1 MSAPALRLGLCG
13 VGTVGSAVLN
23 ILSAQQSSLRNRTG
37 TEMVVS
43 HIGARSDRPGS
54 DYGSARVSR
63 DVLDVARDPEVQ
75 VVVELIGGTTVAY
88 ELVKLALEQGKHVVT
103 ANKALLAERGDEL
116 VALAER
122 AGVHLKYEASVA
134 GGIPVIKTLREA
146 LAANAVTEV
155 TGIIN
160 GTGNFILS
168 EMASKGRAFQDVLA
182 EAQTLG
188 YAEADPTFDIDGTDA
203 AHKLVILAALAFG
216 MPLQGLSPSKEGI
229 DQIEPIDLE
238 NAKTMGYRIKH
249 LGIAR
254 LRDQAVELRVHPTLI
269 PESKPLAGVDGVLNA
284 IMLKGDA
291 VGELLLVGPGAGGS
305 ATASSVCA
313 DLTDLARALSDS
325 GAAPTAALGVPS
337 SCLQVRAIVPPEEV
351 SSAWYVRLRAQDRPG
366 VMAHITQ
373 LLSDVNISIE
383 SLIQKPPRRGETDVA
398 VTLLTDPATTRQI
411 QQAIAEIRALG
422 EVSEAI
428 TLIRV
433 ETFDDQA

>member
-1 MSAPALRLGLCG
+1 MSDSVLRLGICG
-13 VGTVGSAVLN
+13 VGTVGTAVLN
-23 ILSAQQSSLRNRTG
+23 ILRTQQLSLKRRTG
-37 TEMVVS
+37 ADLVVS
-43 HIGARSDRPGS
+43 HVGARSDRPGS
-54 DYGSARVSR
+54 DYGSAHICR
-63 DVLDVARDPEVQ
+63 DVLDVARDPDVQ
-75 VVVELIGGTTVAY
+75 VVVELIGGTSVAY
-88 ELVKLALEQGKHVVT
+88 DLVKLALEQGKHVVT

-122 AGVHLKYEASVA
+122 VGVHLKYEASVA

-146 LAANAVTEV
+146 LAANSVTEV

-168 EMASKGRAFQDVLA
+168 EMASKGRAFQEVLD

-188 YAEADPTFDIDGTDA
+188 FAEADPSFDIDGTDA

-216 MPLQGLSPSKEGI
+216 MPLRGLSPSKEGI

-254 LRDQAVELRVHPTLI
+254 LRDQEVELRVHPTLI
-269 PESKPLAGVDGVLNA
+269 PEGKPLAGVDGVLNA
-284 IMLKGDA
+284 VMLKGDA

-305 ATASSVCA
+305 ATASAVCA
-313 DLTDLARALSDS
+313 DLTDLARALGDP
-325 GAAPTAALGVPS
+325 GAQPTPALGVPS
-337 SCLQVRAIVPPEEV
+337 ANLQARSIVPPEEV

-373 LLSDVNISIE
+373 LLSDFNISIE

-398 VTLLTDPATTRQI
+398 VTLLTNRASAQ
-411 QQAIAEIRALG
+411 QLKQAIAGIRALG

-428 TLIRV
+428 TLMRV
-433 ETFDDQA
+433 ETFDDEV